1 MKVSFSKLISLSLLV
16 LLFIPLVIEG
26 QVVEIDNPL
35 EADSFW
41 ELMENIVN
49 FLFALSLPVGAL
61 MIVVA
66 AFYFL
71 TSGGDPEKVKKAKML
86 IFWTLVGIVILFLS
100 VALIRAI
107 VRMLGVQIP

>member
-100 VALIRAI
+100 VALIQAI
-107 VRMLGVQIP
+107 VRMLGVEIP